1 MPRTITWPGLA
12 SLDRR
17 FTAVYPGDQ
26 IERLSPAGSA
36 RALIRLGILADAGL
50 ATTIPHCVCE
60 LKRPDCIVHVDRAGG
75 AYRGY
80 CNEWGAP
87 LEVTIDQIQ
96 RYRFDWLAWATW
108 LRRKNALDGPGP
120 ALGAGALFVG
130 SGTVGGREYGLLV
143 VAPGCRH
150 AEDVIVPE
158 PARKTG
164 RALVALLLGEPV
176 EDLPVDA
183 TIPAVALGADLGT
196 IDGAVIE
203 HALDAVPQTITP
215 GMAKCMLYS
224 HESPRGH
231 PIDEKEYARLHRPDV
246 RQGFDVFIDLLR
258 IRVWRRGRACTA
270 VLGSDGR
277 ATGKK
282 LGDVAISLLADYVR
296 RPGIPM
302 VAGETPTYRGDATD
316 MRSAAV
322 MLSTVRRSVQG
333 SRFIRTGA
341 RSKEPGGTTY
351 VFESGGMSWCVLAR
365 RVAT

>member
-1 MPRTITWPGLA
+1 
-12 SLDRR
+12 
-17 FTAVYPGDQ
+17 
-26 IERLSPAGSA
+26 
-36 RALIRLGILADAGL
+36 
-50 ATTIPHCVCE
+50 
-60 LKRPDCIVHVDRAGG
+60 
-75 AYRGY
+75 
-80 CNEWGAP
+80 
-87 LEVTIDQIQ
+87 
-96 RYRFDWLAWATW
+96 
-108 LRRKNALDGPGP
+108 
-120 ALGAGALFVG
+120 
-130 SGTVGGREYGLLV
+130 
-143 VAPGCRH
+143 
-150 AEDVIVPE
+150 
-158 PARKTG
+158 
-164 RALVALLLGEPV
+164 
-176 EDLPVDA
+176 
-183 TIPAVALGADLGT
+183 
-196 IDGAVIE
+196 VIE